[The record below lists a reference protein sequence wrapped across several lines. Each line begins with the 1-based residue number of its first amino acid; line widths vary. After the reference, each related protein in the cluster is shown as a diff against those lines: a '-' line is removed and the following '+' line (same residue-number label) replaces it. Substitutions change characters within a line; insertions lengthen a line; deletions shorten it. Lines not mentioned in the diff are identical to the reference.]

1 MAPNKGGLSLVEVVR
16 FVIAV
21 LVKMAQ
27 DRAYGEIRITV
38 QGGQIEFVHESR
50 SHRDRLPQAAGQA
63 TADQVLRQLAAT

>member
-1 MAPNKGGLSLVEVVR
+1 MAPKGLALVDVLR
-16 FVIAV
+16 FVITT

-50 SHRDRLPQAAGQA
+50 SHRDRLPQAAHDGP
-63 TADQVLRQLAAT
+63 ADQVLRQLVPT